1 MKRRDFITLVG
12 GAAASWPLAA
22 RAQQTTMPVVGVIAI
37 GSSESNAKQLA
48 SFRKGLSEQGFV
60 EGHNVVIESR
70 FAATG
75 QYDGLLS
82 LASDLVRLPVTVLV
96 AIGTAGV
103 ARAAKV
109 ATTKIPIAFANGSDP
124 VKVGLVTSINRP
136 GGNATGVSFYTS
148 TLGPKRLELLREL
161 VPQATTIA
169 FLVNPTNPVTEGDT
183 KDMEDAAHSVGQRMI
198 VVGAKNES
206 EIDMAFATVAKEGA
220 GSLLVNVDGFFST
233 RRDQLA
239 SLATRYGIPTSYN
252 NRMYVEAGGLVSYGD
267 NRLDSYRQLGVYVGR
282 ILKGDKPSELPVIQ
296 PTKFELVINLKT
308 AKALGLDVPAKLLA
322 LADEVIE

>member
-1 MKRRDFITLVG
+1 MTRREFMALLS
-12 GAAASWPLAA
+12 AAAGAWPLAA
-22 RAQQTTMPVVGVIAI
+22 GAQQAAMPVVGVIAI

-96 AIGTAGV
+96 RPLTAGV

-124 VKVGLVTSINRP
+124 VKGRP
-136 GGNATGVSFYTS
+136 GHEHELAGRQRYACFTPAPWVR
-148 TLGPKRLELLREL
+148 KRLELLREL

-206 EIDMAFATVAKEGA
+206 EIDMAFATVAKGRGA
-220 GSLLVNVDGFFST
+220 GSLLVNVDGILQYPSRSASFACNTLWDSH
-233 RRDQLA
+233 QL
-239 SLATRYGIPTSYN
+239 
-252 NRMYVEAGGLVSYGD
+252 
-267 NRLDSYRQLGVYVGR
+267 Q
-282 ILKGDKPSELPVIQ
+282 
-296 PTKFELVINLKT
+296 
-308 AKALGLDVPAKLLA
+308 
-322 LADEVIE
+322 